1 MTNDLVYRF
10 IRDAYLAC
18 ASCRTALGLED
29 SGPGLV
35 SLRLAAGAGQDDR
48 RGEVKTPGGEAYRF
62 TVHESGYTFRERT
75 SGKEIHFNVYSIDD
89 VERIS
94 FSVSSLISYASS
106 IGIPISPP
114 EMRSELE
121 RLSGADHRLVH
132 VTEDLISYYY
142 FVPE

>member
-10 IRDAYLAC
+10 IRDAFLAC
-18 ASCRTALGLED
+18 SSCRSELGLED
-29 SGPGLV
+29 TGPGLV
-35 SLRLAAGAGQDDR
+35 SLRLAAGAGQSDR
-48 RGEVKTPGGEAYRF
+48 HGEVKTSDGEAYKF
-62 TVHESGYTFRERT
+62 AVHESGYTFRERA

-89 VERIS
+89 VERIG

-121 RLSGADHRLVH
+121 RLSGTDRRLVH
-132 VTEDLISYYY
+132 VTGDLISYYY